1 MKDTIRKIIK
11 EADTSRYGGY
21 YTGPLTMGEI
31 DWDKS
36 ALGPFT
42 KKVSN
47 FFNADLQYDSYD
59 GTLDSHKKDSK
70 KLESKSKRI
79 SKYIK
84 KHPQANDE
92 DGGIINQTPGKG
104 KKIVPIKEW
113 IELDKINLNEDL
125 AVWFGTKKKPK
136 GSKQPKGP
144 WVNICKKVDGKHPP
158 CGRSNT
164 DKGGYPKCRAA
175 GVAGKMSDSEKK
187 AACQQKRSA
196 EKKDTQ
202 TGKGQKPIMTSYK
215 KKKTNEDMKRIVRL
229 TENDLS
235 RIVKRVL
242 KESFLNK
249 DLSNIPDNLKQSPIS
264 LRCIGVPTGNNPSGS
279 TKRYFDYLITDYN
292 DSGGIERFF
301 FSKQSENLDASF
313 GSDNQK
319 SDLRLDV
326 VPIESASLRSIFRL
340 DNSDQFLLKHTYANE
355 PYYCSVNQESN
366 TWKTYFDNLGVS
378 TDINV

>member
-1 MKDTIRKIIK
+1 
-11 EADTSRYGGY
+11 
-21 YTGPLTMGEI
+21 
-31 DWDKS
+31 
-36 ALGPFT
+36 
-42 KKVSN
+42 
-47 FFNADLQYDSYD
+47 
-59 GTLDSHKKDSK
+59 
-70 KLESKSKRI
+70 
-79 SKYIK
+79 
-84 KHPQANDE
+84 
-92 DGGIINQTPGKG
+92 
-104 KKIVPIKEW
+104 
-113 IELDKINLNEDL
+113 
-125 AVWFGTKKKPK
+125 
-136 GSKQPKGP
+136 
-144 WVNICKKVDGKHPP
+144 
-158 CGRSNT
+158 
-164 DKGGYPKCRAA
+164 
-175 GVAGKMSDSEKK
+175 
-187 AACQQKRSA
+187 
-196 EKKDTQ
+196 
-202 TGKGQKPIMTSYK
+202 
-215 KKKTNEDMKRIVRL
+215 MKRIVRL

-366 TWKTYFDNLGVS
+366 TWKTYFDNLGVA